1 MKLVAR
7 ALLEPLACLGKRAQ
21 MDQGDPQAKEDHQE
35 LKACQAWRAE
45 RDPLVLMDQM
55 DRLDQMD
62 LVGLLGIEEFLVFQ
76 ALPAQLEQQA
86 NKDHKEK
93 GEILASQ
100 ESKALKDHLGLL
112 VLLGLL
118 VSVVS
123 EVRRVHQESREL
135 QGWAAG
141 PVTRVHLEQQE

>member
-1 MKLVAR
+1 VKLVAR
-7 ALLEPLACLGKRAQ
+7 ALLEPLACPDKKAP

-35 LKACQAWRAE
+35 LKVCQAWRAARE
-45 RDPLVLMDQM
+45 PLVLMDQT
-55 DRLDQMD
+55 DRLDHLD
-62 LVGLLGIEEFLVFQ
+62 LAGLLGIEEFLVFQ
-76 ALPAQLEQQA
+76 ALLAQLEQQA

-100 ESKALKDHLGLL
+100 ESKAPRDHLGLL

-135 QGWAAG
+135 PGWVAG
-141 PVTRVHLEQQE
+141 LVIRVHLEQQE

>member
-1 MKLVAR
+1 VKLVAR
-7 ALLEPLACLGKRAQ
+7 ALLEPLACPDKRAQ

-35 LKACQAWRAE
+35 LKVCQAWRAARE
-45 RDPLVLMDQM
+45 PLVLMDQM
-55 DRLDQMD
+55 DLLDHLD

-76 ALPAQLEQQA
+76 ALLAQLERQA

-100 ESKALKDHLGLL
+100 ESKALRDHLGLL

-141 PVTRVHLEQQE
+141 LVTRVHLEQQE